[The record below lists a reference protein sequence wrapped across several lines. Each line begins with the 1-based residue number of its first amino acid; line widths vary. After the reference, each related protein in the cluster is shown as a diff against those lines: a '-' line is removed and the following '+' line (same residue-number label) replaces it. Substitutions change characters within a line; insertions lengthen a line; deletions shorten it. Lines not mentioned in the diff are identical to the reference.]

1 MKFQHLFLLNFE
13 KSEGVS
19 KNHDFFNY
27 GLILFHRQ
35 KVCEHNFI
43 FLRKRLNP
51 TFYITL
57 TNDAID

>member
-1 MKFQHLFLLNFE
+1 MLNFE
-13 KSEGVS
+13 KCEGVS

-27 GLILFHRQ
+27 GVIPTFRQ

-43 FLRKRLNP
+43 FLRKCLNP